1 FLEQLGGDLILE
13 SKPGEG
19 TTVHLWLP
27 VATQRQDEA
36 EAPAEERP
44 RSGPLSILFVDDEAL
59 LLMGGAD
66 MLESNGHQVTQAGSG
81 AEALRALQA
90 NGKFDLLI
98 TDHAMPGM
106 TGAELAAK
114 AKEIAPQI
122 RVVLASGF
130 QEIPGEAEAD
140 WVRLR
145 KPYLE
150 SDLIA

>member
-1 FLEQLGGDLILE
+1 M
-13 SKPGEG
+13 
-19 TTVHLWLP
+19 
-27 VATQRQDEA
+27 
-36 EAPAEERP
+36 EAPAAR
-44 RSGPLSILFVDDEAL
+44 PLSILFVDDEQL
-59 LLMGGAD
+59 LVMVGAD
-66 MLESNGHQVTQAGSG
+66 MLESNGHQVTPAGSG
-81 AEALRALQA
+81 AEALELLQSS
-90 NGKFDLLI
+90 GRFDLLI

-140 WVRLR
+140 WLRLR

-150 SDLIA
+150 SDLIALIDQINAR

>member
-1 FLEQLGGDLILE
+1 M
-13 SKPGEG
+13 
-19 TTVHLWLP
+19 V
-27 VATQRQDEA
+27 
-36 EAPAEERP
+36 
-44 RSGPLSILFVDDEAL
+44 
-59 LLMGGAD
+59 GAD
-66 MLESNGHQVTQAGSG
+66 MLESNGHQVTQAASG
-81 AEALRALQA
+81 AEALQMLQS

-106 TGAELAAK
+106 TGAELAEK
-114 AKEIAPQI
+114 AKQIAPQI

-150 SDLIA
+150 SDLIALINQIYAG